1 MDLFIILS
9 NSTISNSTENSDNT
23 INDNNSSNVIL
34 ILSLSFTLMILTYIS
49 IIKMY
54 CTNKRENNDYD
65 YDYEPLHNNYGTLEE
80 F

>member
-9 NSTISNSTENSDNT
+9 NSTISNSTISNST
-23 INDNNSSNVIL
+23 ENNSSNVIL
-34 ILSLSFTLMILTYIS
+34 ILSVSFTLMVLTYIS

-54 CTNKRENNDYD
+54 CTNKRENKSNYV